1 MIGHTHRNYEFY
13 QDDLGNDVRCI
24 QIASPLLAQ
33 PNEGSIDWIPTP
45 SETPG
50 LKLLAPQGGYKIGS

>member
-33 PNEGSIDWIPTP
+33 PNEGSIDWILTP

-50 LKLLAPQGGYKIGS
+50 LKLLAPHE